1 MSEWLEEEDCTSH
14 VFFLSLSLVCKWNII
29 KSESGE
35 IIAIYS
41 NLTEI
46 NVLYTKLDQNV
57 FSSLGISKWLQ
68 MSQMLSP
75 ASESLSELSLW
86 SYLINKA
93 KLLSI
98 PPACLPGAHSYQN
111 RLMLSWL
118 HENFPF
124 LELRGKFHFSYA

>member
-57 FSSLGISKWLQ
+57 FSSRHFKMTSNE
-68 MSQMLSP
+68 P
-75 ASESLSELSLW
+75 DAESCLRIIVW
-86 SYLINKA
+86 TFTV
-93 KLLSI
+93 KL
-98 PPACLPGAHSYQN
+98 
-111 RLMLSWL
+111 
-118 HENFPF
+118 FD
-124 LELRGKFHFSYA
+124 K